1 MEDKPVLDS
10 PEKELVEKE
19 ILRREIKCLQAFVP
33 DVFFYADRI
42 GYVQAWKSDNNFR
55 LECKGVNGEY
65 FTGKFIGDDM
75 INTCESY
82 FSALR
87 GGYSLRDWQPCCT
100 R

>member
-1 MEDKPVLDS
+1 MEDKLVWMIS
-10 PEKELVEKE
+10 KKEG
-19 ILRREIKCLQAFVP
+19 LRITIMNLQSITP
-33 DVFFYADRI
+33 DVFFCADGV
-42 GYVQAWKSDNNFR
+42 GYVQAWKDGINFW

-87 GGYSLRDWQPCCT
+87 GGYPLRDW
-100 R
+100 

>member
-1 MEDKPVLDS
+1 MEDKPVLDDF
-10 PEKELVEKE
+10 EKELLEKE
-19 ILRREIKCLQAFVP
+19 ILSREIEFLQAFTP
-33 DVFFYADRI
+33 EVFFCADRI
-42 GYVQAWKSDNNFR
+42 GYVQAWKFGNSFW

-87 GGYSLRDWQPCCT
+87 GGYPLRDW
-100 R
+100 